1 MSEYAA
7 HKYGSR
13 EDLHFVMDKNIDG
26 QRCDQYQS
34 LWVTRWTGGSSNSIS
49 QSCKNCCVSD
59 ESDQKE
65 YAKEEVLFP
74 IKSLETRVARR
85 SEKYADYRRSSSNN
99 VMGCDSNCL
108 DIKYDV
114 HQLAETEEVEKDK
127 CMFLNNFLIHKDV
140 NMSSPK
146 VSNTLSV
153 HKLSDS
159 AVDWED
165 INAHHFLTSDNPD
178 TEWDHFP
185 MFDINRKIE
194 GILNPKRRSEFGNP
208 SGRFSE
214 PPKSLNETMSS
225 SHVMALSSKEHQF
238 RARRMRHYVDKRM
251 EPYRSSEGL
260 LPCQDD
266 LEGFDSQIKVHRL
279 KGHGQ
284 NTMSCSCSEDGNI
297 SSNSQCLVEEHS
309 LRTNFTGLKQYN
321 RYGHGKF
328 MFSEVKSDSKVIG
341 KSSSTPWSRT
351 NGGSNK
357 VPRLPSSGTS
367 RFNDAKQSHQ
377 SLQKMPY
384 CHIHDVQSQRVNSVQ
399 NVRGVSHRFSHATEY
414 HLAEKSVAKAVTHK
428 KQLIDSKN
436 NTRVK
441 RPALFE
447 MLTLPA
453 VQHDRKFQDSRSPRK
468 SKSGQVYE
476 DSGIGIDSNIEE
488 SQNELSGK
496 TDTLYIDILQAP
508 SSSAG
513 VASSGAKKGVMFPN
527 MIYCESAAT
536 SPITQMISRDDETEL
551 LGINLQ
557 HAKSSDK
564 VVSAS
569 KREPSISRTLS
580 LAGDHIFKNQ
590 ENSSSSVPTEAPECL
605 EQSSRWLKRLGHNL
619 SDSLAIGAKRLKV
632 GCGPSTGE
640 LLGSVINY
648 NRSNSELMKYIKE
661 QKRPDKMT
669 ELPNDCAGFS
679 GVSVKSMQSWIG
691 RWCHCDNPK
700 EARDQANAP
709 TTLLSDPE
717 KSNMVPENLEGRHF
731 PSIAA
736 MAMMGKAMNKF
747 RPCEFQR
754 RGTSVVWNTEA
765 V

>member
-26 QRCDQYQS
+26 QRCDQYRS

-49 QSCKNCCVSD
+49 PSCRNCCVSD
-59 ESDQKE
+59 ESDQNE
-65 YAKEEVLFP
+65 YAKEQVLLP

-85 SEKYADYRRSSSNN
+85 SEKYANYGRPSSNN
-99 VMGCDSNCL
+99 VRGCDSTFL

-127 CMFLNNFLIHKDV
+127 CMFLNNFLMHKDV

-165 INAHHFLTSDNPD
+165 INADRLLTSDNSD
-178 TEWDHFP
+178 AEWDHFP

-238 RARRMRHYVDKRM
+238 RAQRMRHYVDKRM
-251 EPYRSSEGL
+251 EPCRSSEGL

-284 NTMSCSCSEDGNI
+284 NTRSCSYSEDENI

-321 RYGHGKF
+321 RCGNGKF

-341 KSSSTPWSRT
+341 KSYSIPWSRT
-351 NGGSNK
+351 NGGSTK

-367 RFNDAKQSHQ
+367 RFNDAKQFHQ
-377 SLQKMPY
+377 PLHKMPY
-384 CHIHDVQSQRVNSVQ
+384 CHIHDVQTQRVNSVE

-414 HLAEKSVAKAVTHK
+414 RLAEKSVAKAVTHK

-453 VQHDRKFQDSRSPRK
+453 VQHDRKFQDSRSPQK

-508 SSSAG
+508 SSSVG

-551 LGINLQ
+551 LHINLQ

-564 VVSAS
+564 AVSAS

-661 QKRPDKMT
+661 QKGPDKKT
-669 ELPNDCAGFS
+669 ELPNDCAGSS

-691 RWCHCDNPK
+691 RWCRCDNPR
-700 EARDQANAP
+700 EARDQANVP